1 MCKSCSLNRNA
12 NIFCINLAYFNFLS
26 ANPTKW
32 PNTLKQFV
40 GNLPTNFLSLFDH
53 FAKLALKGL
62 KATLQS
68 SSLEQRVWNVSQ
80 MKSHRKT
87 PMMSFF
93 SEVQAQCFVKKSIEN
108 EHHHICFS
116 WEVSQNISVIL
127 PVDNFISFSEKQF
140 KVC

>member
-62 KATLQS
+62 KSYFAKLFFRIAGVERF
-68 SSLEQRVWNVSQ
+68 LDEKSQ
-80 MKSHRKT
+80 KNT
-87 PMMSFF
+87 NDVFF
-93 SEVQAQCFVKKSIEN
+93 
-108 EHHHICFS
+108 
-116 WEVSQNISVIL
+116 
-127 PVDNFISFSEKQF
+127 
-140 KVC
+140 